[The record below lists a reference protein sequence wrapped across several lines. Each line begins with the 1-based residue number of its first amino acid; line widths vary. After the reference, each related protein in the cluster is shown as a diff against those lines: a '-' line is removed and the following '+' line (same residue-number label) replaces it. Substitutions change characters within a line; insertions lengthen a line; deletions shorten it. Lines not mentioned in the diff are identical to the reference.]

1 MELLILFFIVIFFLF
16 GIPIGISYLIFQWIK
31 KMEFDKLYKLLAL
44 IPLIIVGYFIYN
56 AIYPDEDFYKT
67 DFKEVT
73 FMAFPQ
79 NGTILYKTASFPD
92 QFGDYTSSFLAEFD
106 EEYIKKLELNLN
118 TKNFIRKEN
127 KMSSNELD
135 YIEKRKGDI
144 KYSVQYIKD
153 NEVGKYFSIGFLNDK
168 KSVIIT
174 RVSW

>member
-1 MELLILFFIVIFFLF
+1 
-16 GIPIGISYLIFQWIK
+16 
-31 KMEFDKLYKLLAL
+31 
-44 IPLIIVGYFIYN
+44 
-56 AIYPDEDFYKT
+56 
-67 DFKEVT
+67 
-73 FMAFPQ
+73 
-79 NGTILYKTASFPD
+79 
-92 QFGDYTSSFLAEFD
+92 LAEFD

>member
-1 MELLILFFIVIFFLF
+1 
-16 GIPIGISYLIFQWIK
+16 
-31 KMEFDKLYKLLAL
+31 MEFDKLYKLLAL